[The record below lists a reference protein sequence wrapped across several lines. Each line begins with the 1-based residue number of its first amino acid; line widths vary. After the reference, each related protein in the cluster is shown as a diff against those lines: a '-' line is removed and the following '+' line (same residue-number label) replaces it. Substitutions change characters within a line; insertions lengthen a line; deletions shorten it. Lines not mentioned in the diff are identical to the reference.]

1 MIDSIDLVWGV
12 GKHLAFGYLVYS
24 LIKRRRGET
33 PNGAET
39 VVLYFG
45 VMFPDIVDKSLVFLG
60 ILRYGRSFAHSLFT
74 TAIVVGFTLL
84 LSHRWDRFELGRAF
98 GLGYVLHLPVDLYG
112 PMLTGHHPIDTA
124 FLFWPIA
131 VDRPLG
137 VMPPALP
144 VAKRTVFSIV
154 MIGAVVLWVADE
166 LPIVS
171 DVACRLGV
179 RPHE

>member
-1 MIDSIDLVWGV
+1 MVQFVDIAWAV
-12 GKHLAFGYLVYS
+12 GKHLAFGYVVYS
-24 LIKRRRGET
+24 LLERSQGRVPDLET
-33 PNGAET
+33 AA
-39 VVLYFG
+39 LLFG
-45 VMFPDIVDKSLVFLG
+45 VVVPDLVDKPLVFLG
-60 ILRYGRSFAHSLFT
+60 VLSYGRSFAHSLFT
-74 TAIVVGFTLL
+74 ASILVATVYLVT
-84 LSHRWDRFELGRAF
+84 HRLDRGDLGRAF

-131 VDRPLG
+131 VDRSLG

-154 MIGAVVLWVADE
+154 MIGAVALWIADG

-171 DVACRLGV
+171 DVANRLGL
-179 RPHE
+179 RPYD